1 MENINDGLLDTY
13 LFECNSLLER
23 LDEILIDAERSGD
36 LSIDDVNEIFRSMHT
51 IKGSS
56 AMMEFQPLMEISH
69 HVEDLF
75 FVIRE
80 NGMDS
85 LSQKQKN
92 ELFNL
97 LFRCVDRLREDL
109 EKVTNGEELNM
120 NIDGFIAEINSFLSE
135 GNAEEDSANAVLDSE
150 TLDLETPNSETLDS
164 ENLPDLD
171 CPYFIHIMFDEDCG
185 MENLRAFMVAN
196 ALEEEELVFLQSPAN
211 VESDASTI
219 EVIAANGFYLGF
231 TTEEDVQSG
240 IDVITNLSNIR
251 SYEIVFNP
259 KFMEEDEPEVS
270 TSSSATPPVAE
281 TAPSDNAVE
290 TEVVTEPAVI
300 ATEAPA
306 VPQQQ
311 TISNQLKSL
320 KQNKQSLI
328 SVNLSKLDK
337 LMDIVGEI
345 VITESMVTASPELQ
359 NVKLDSFLKSTRQL
373 RKLTDDLQDVA
384 MSLRMIPIAG
394 TFQKMNRIVR
404 DMAKTLDK
412 DVKLTIIGEDT
423 EIDKTIVEN
432 ISDPIMHIV
441 RNAMDHGI
449 EKDVQSRIAAGK
461 NPQGEII
468 LSAQH
473 ASSEVIITIEND
485 GADFNTDAILNKAE
499 KKGLLFKAKEDYSK
513 KEILSLLMLPGFSTN
528 AQVTEFSGRGVG
540 LDVVKRN
547 VEAIGGSV
555 TITNDPGQN
564 CCFTLK
570 IPLTLAIVDGMELSV
585 GNQIFTLPIANI
597 KQSFKATAEDII
609 YDATGNEIVRCMDEF
624 YPIVRLH
631 SLFNIDHTNSNIE
644 DGVLVWVESMDRSY
658 CLFIDALIGEQ
669 QVVVKPLPPFLNQF
683 NIKQQGISGCT
694 ILGDGNISLILDIN
708 HIYTA
713 AQNNF

>member
-1 MENINDGLLDTY
+1 MENISEGLLDTY
-13 LFECNSLLER
+13 LFESSSLLER
-23 LDEILIDAERSGD
+23 LDEILIEAEQNGD
-36 LSIDDVNEIFRSMHT
+36 LSVDDVNEIFRSMHT

-75 FVIRE
+75 FEIRE

-85 LSQKQKN
+85 LSQKQKS

-120 NIDGFIAEINSFLSE
+120 NIDAFIDEINSFLSE
-135 GNAEEDSANAVLDSE
+135 GDAVESSDSKEVPLTFE
-150 TLDLETPNSETLDS
+150 G
-164 ENLPDLD
+164 LPDLD
-171 CPYFIHIMFDEDCG
+171 CPYFIHILFDEDCG

-196 ALEEEELVFLQSPAN
+196 ALQEEELKFLQYPTD

-219 EVIAANGFYLGF
+219 ETIASNGFYIGF
-231 TTEEDVQSG
+231 HTEEDVQSG
-240 IDVITNLSNIR
+240 IDVITSLSNIR

-259 KFMEEDEPEVS
+259 KYMDDDSDSQVSDEGVS
-270 TSSSATPPVAE
+270 PTTTQNSSSPTEATIFESP
-281 TAPSDNAVE
+281 
-290 TEVVTEPAVI
+290 EVVTTDTTSIPVVP
-300 ATEAPA
+300 TP
-306 VPQQQ
+306 PQQ
-311 TISNQLKSL
+311 TVSNQLKSL

-359 NVKLDSFLKSTRQL
+359 NVKLDNFLKSTRQL

-384 MSLRMIPIAG
+384 MSLRMIPVAG

-449 EKDVQSRIAAGK
+449 EKDVQKRIDAGK

-485 GADFNTDAILNKAE
+485 GEDFNTEAILNKAE
-499 KKGLLFKAKEDYSK
+499 KKGLLIKDKDDYSK

-585 GNQIFTLPIANI
+585 GDQIFTLPIANI
-597 KQSFKATAEDII
+597 KQSFKAKNSDVI
-609 YDATGNEIVRCMDEF
+609 YDATGNEIIRCMDEF

-631 SLFNIDHTNSNIE
+631 SLFNIEHNYSKIE
-644 DGVLVWVESMDRSY
+644 DGVLVWVESTDRSY
-658 CLFIDALIGEQ
+658 CLFIDSLIGEQ

-708 HIYTA
+708 SIYTA
-713 AQNNF
+713 VQNKF